1 MMKFYEKRHYSQKY
15 VFSDALEEDYKLQ
28 LGALLRALEKRETST
43 CSARLTRQLRLGS
56 KRNQY
61 GGGVTK
67 AETCAFL
74 RSPTW
79 HYYRL

>member
-1 MMKFYEKRHYSQKY
+1 MKFYEKRHYSQKY

-28 LGALLRALEKRETST
+28 LGALYEHSKNAKRVHV
-43 CSARLTRQLRLGS
+43 ARRLTRQLRLGS